1 MKTILVPVDF
11 SRATPGVVAQ
21 AVVLAKAVSGRIVLL
36 HVISPPV
43 VVAEYGALMESI
55 TEIKIAGEKA
65 AAVQLEKLQRQ
76 CERRGVKAETRQFT
90 GAVVSTIASQA
101 KEVGADFVV
110 VGSHGHTALY
120 DLFVGSTT
128 HGVLRRTRCPV
139 VVVPPAKR
147 PAGAGARGKK

>member
-11 SRATPGVVAQ
+11 SRATPAVVAQ
-21 AVVLAKAVSGRIVLL
+21 SVVLAKAVKGRLVLL
-36 HVISPPV
+36 NVILPPV
-43 VVAEYGALMESI
+43 VVAEYGALLDSI
-55 TEIKIAGEKA
+55 AEIKIAGEKA

-90 GAVVSTIASQA
+90 GSIVAIIAQQA
-101 KEVGADFVV
+101 KEVAADFIV

-128 HGVLRRTRCPV
+128 HGVLRRAPCPV

-147 PAGAGARGKK
+147 PEPRGKK